1 MRNKWADCAVAIGL
15 LWSAGPAVAHHGFA
29 AEFDSAK
36 RLTLKGTVTK
46 FEWANPHAWFFV
58 DVKNADGTATKWG
71 FEMASPNVLYRK
83 GWTRDSMKVGDAV
96 TIEAF
101 ASRDGSHNGNAQS
114 ITLTNTGQKLLAP
127 PDAAGTG
134 QQGGPQ

>member
-1 MRNKWADCAVAIGL
+1 MRNKWAVCSVAIGL
-15 LWSAGPAVAHHGFA
+15 LWSAGPAMAHHGFA
-29 AEFDSAK
+29 AEFDSSKKLA
-36 RLTLKGTVTK
+36 LKGTVTK
-46 FEWANPHAWFFV
+46 FEFTNPHAWFFI
-58 DVKNADGTATKWG
+58 DVKNADGTVTNWG

-83 GWTRDSMKVGDAV
+83 GWTRDSMKAGDAV

-127 PDAAGTG
+127 QDAAGTG

>member
-1 MRNKWADCAVAIGL
+1 MRNKWAVCAVAIGL
-15 LWSAGPAVAHHGFA
+15 LWSAGPAMAHHGCA
-29 AEFDSAK
+29 AEFDSSKKLA
-36 RLTLKGTVTK
+36 LKGTVTK
-46 FEWANPHAWFFV
+46 FEFTNPHAWFFI
-58 DVKNADGTATKWG
+58 DVKNADGTVTNWG

-83 GWTRDSMKVGDAV
+83 GWTRDSMKAGDAV

-127 PDAAGTG
+127 QDAAGTG

>member
-1 MRNKWADCAVAIGL
+1 MRNKWAVCAVAIGL
-15 LWSAGPAVAHHGFA
+15 LWSAGPAMAHHGFA
-29 AEFDSAK
+29 AEFDSSKKLA
-36 RLTLKGTVTK
+36 LKGTVTK
-46 FEWANPHAWFFV
+46 FEFTNPHAWFFI
-58 DVKNADGTATKWG
+58 DVKNADGTVTNWG

-83 GWTRDSMKVGDAV
+83 GWTRDSMKAGDAV

-127 PDAAGTG
+127 QDAAGTG

>member
-1 MRNKWADCAVAIGL
+1 MRNKWAVCAVAIGL
-15 LWSAGPAVAHHGFA
+15 LWSAGPAIAHHGFA
-29 AEFDSAK
+29 AEFDSSKKLA
-36 RLTLKGTVTK
+36 LKGTVTK
-46 FEWANPHAWFFV
+46 FEFTNPHAWFFI
-58 DVKNADGTATKWG
+58 DVKNADGTVTNWG

-83 GWTRDSMKVGDAV
+83 GWTRDSMKAGDAV

-127 PDAAGTG
+127 QDAAGTG